1 MFSKIIANRLTSC
14 HNHFVSLEQGAFFL
28 GKSIFDNITF
38 TQKIVQSINRKSE
51 GDYVIPIMD
60 MGKAYDRVDWWF
72 FLWVMESFGFSN
84 KVFKLILECV
94 ETP

>member
-1 MFSKIIANRLTSC
+1 MLSKIIASRLTSC
-14 HNHFVSLEQGAFFL
+14 LNRIVSLEQGAFFL
-28 GKSIFDNITF
+28 GKSIFDNITL
-38 TQKIVQSINRKSE
+38 TQKIVQSINRKSK
-51 GDYVIPIMD
+51 GSYVISKID

-84 KVFKLILECV
+84 KVFKLILECE